1 MLTGFYGGFW
11 SFLGLLSNYNRTKEL
26 IAVAMEVDRK
36 YWLRISVPN
45 EKNID
50 GFITSLSRIR
60 LSIRC
65 QLDRA
70 DNTALSTQSAE

>member
-1 MLTGFYGGFW
+1 MLIGFYGGFHE
-11 SFLGLLSNYNRTKEL
+11 FLGLLSSYNRTKEM
-26 IAVAMEVDRK
+26 IAAAMGVERK

-45 EKNID
+45 EKNTD
-50 GFITSLSRIR
+50 SFITSLSRIR

-65 QLDRA
+65 HLDKA